1 MNTASAS
8 PCLKYSFKVLLNLFE
23 YLTNSL
29 LRCSSACLPV
39 LPGMKPF
46 TSLTASNNLLMALA
60 ISLIVSRNVF
70 RSLISSGIRLKIRL
84 RAADLRFSSWKAS
97 SDLFSRYST
106 TAHS

>member
-1 MNTASAS
+1 MNTASALQHTRQRSNFSKYLPTYS

-60 ISLIVSRNVF
+60 ISLKKMHEK
-70 RSLISSGIRLKIRL
+70 G
-84 RAADLRFSSWKAS
+84 
-97 SDLFSRYST
+97 
-106 TAHS
+106 